1 MNNDEIGLWIVAAYS
16 FCADALSVQVIA
28 RAQEDRPKEG
38 VLMIGPFREASVAWD
53 AASVLGVDTLRDLA
67 KLTGI

>member
-1 MNNDEIGLWIVAAYS
+1 MNNGEIGLWLVAAYT
-16 FCADALSVQVIA
+16 FCTDALSVQVIA
-28 RAQEDRPKEG
+28 RTQEELPNEDA
-38 VLMIGPFREASVAWD
+38 LIIGPFREASVAWE

>member
-1 MNNDEIGLWIVAAYS
+1 MPEQDPFDSL
-16 FCADALSVQVIA
+16 
-28 RAQEDRPKEG
+28 KEG